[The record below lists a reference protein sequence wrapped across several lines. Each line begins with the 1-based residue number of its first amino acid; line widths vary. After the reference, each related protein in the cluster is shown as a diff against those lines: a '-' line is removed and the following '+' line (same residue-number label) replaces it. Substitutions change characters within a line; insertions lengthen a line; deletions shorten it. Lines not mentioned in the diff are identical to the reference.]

1 MQLGSS
7 EKGKKAE
14 LAVFGELLERG
25 VIPYVPLVDTK
36 GIDAI
41 IQKTDGSLV
50 EIQVKGT
57 FSNIMQGSFNIRD
70 LIPKDNLFIV
80 GVIPLGNIK
89 NLYEY
94 WIFPSQEFADYAQ
107 KINIDGHINF
117 RLDIYSGKRNSSG
130 TLGERLNHCKNN
142 WDPLIK

>member
-1 MQLGSS
+1 MPLGSS

-25 VIPYVPLVDTK
+25 VIPYVPLVDTE

-41 IQKTDGSLV
+41 IRKKDGKLV

-57 FSNIMQGSFNIRD
+57 FSDDMKGSFNVPDMTPR
-70 LIPKDNLFIV
+70 PNLFIV
-80 GVIPLGNIK
+80 GVIPLSGNS

-94 WIFPSQEFADYAQ
+94 WIFPSGVFQSYAT
-107 KINIDGHINF
+107 NF
-117 RLDIYSGKRNSSG
+117 RLDIYSGKRKWG
-130 TLGERLNHCKNN
+130 DTLESKLISYRNN
-142 WDPLIK
+142 WSPLE